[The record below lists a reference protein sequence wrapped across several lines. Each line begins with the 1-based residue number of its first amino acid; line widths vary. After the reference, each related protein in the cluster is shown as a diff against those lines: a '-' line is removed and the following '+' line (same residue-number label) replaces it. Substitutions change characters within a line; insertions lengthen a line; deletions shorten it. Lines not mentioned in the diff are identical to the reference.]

1 MQILTGHQ
9 LALEE
14 IESDA
19 DFIVFS
25 EKRGLLS
32 EHYSAGEARMSF
44 YSEARSFSLGDHLP
58 TIYRR
63 DDDDHWVPLS

>member
-1 MQILTGHQ
+1 MQTLAECQ
-9 LALEE
+9 LALKE

-32 EHYSAGEARMSF
+32 EHYSACEARMAF
-44 YSEARSFSLGDHLP
+44 FSEARSFSLGDHLP
-58 TIYRR
+58 KIYQRG
-63 DDDDHWVPLS
+63 DDHWVPLS

>member
-1 MQILTGHQ
+1 MQTLAGRQ

-19 DFIVFS
+19 DFIVFC
-25 EKRGLLS
+25 EERGVLS
-32 EHYSAGEARMSF
+32 EHYSVGEARMAF
-44 YSEARSFSLGDHLP
+44 YSEARSFSLGDYLP

-63 DDDDHWVPLS
+63 GDDHWVPLS

>member
-1 MQILTGHQ
+1 MKTLTEERV
-9 LALEE
+9 ALEE

-25 EKRGLLS
+25 EERGLLS
-32 EHYSAGEARMSF
+32 EHYSVGEARAAF

-63 DDDDHWVPLS
+63 GDDHWVALS